1 MRSIGGA
8 SGTKGSS
15 VLARSVSSSMG
26 ASIMR
31 DDLRSAADVAPIA
44 TETAH
49 QKPDPRKQTDDKPKV
64 EANDNGLQ
72 WPLIPFPE
80 DWYGSP

>member
-1 MRSIGGA
+1 
-8 SGTKGSS
+8 
-15 VLARSVSSSMG
+15 
-26 ASIMR
+26 MR
-31 DDLRSAADVAPIA
+31 DDLKPAADVAAMA

-49 QKPDPRKQTDDKPKV
+49 QEPPDPRKQKDGKPKV

-72 WPLIPFPE
+72 WPLIPFPK